1 MAIPKFL
8 QTEAV
13 SCWGLMV
20 QLPQEP
26 GAEFWYST
34 RGPAQGL
41 GPVGGGELRLSHLR
55 NTGALMAPSL
65 KGWPRKEIHSTQ
77 GGDRELC
84 FQLFVLNSGRRN
96 KAMTINATGRTD
108 FYCNPICPWSRH
120 RQIRYQFATC
130 MKKRLERY
138 RHCQTS
144 NLANWVTNELLSG
157 KGGKKHFLL
166 YTLWHYKSILFPGF
180 FFF

>member
-1 MAIPKFL
+1 
-8 QTEAV
+8 
-13 SCWGLMV
+13 MV

-26 GAEFWYST
+26 GAEFWYPT

-130 MKKRLERY
+130 MKKKDWKDTGIAKPVTWLTGLQMTTSKWER
-138 RHCQTS
+138 REET
-144 NLANWVTNELLSG
+144 LLT
-157 KGGKKHFLL
+157 L
-166 YTLWHYKSILFPGF
+166 YTLAL
-180 FFF
+180 